1 MWAAVGGHPEPY
13 MMLHTALGNPA
24 TAPINEQPTALD
36 VLDGHRRWLAQHAAE
51 DSSNNSGTLVIR
63 ELFEAV
69 LREVEEELG
78 LGADAIVASRL
89 LGTFSAAWV
98 EGKVD
103 VVFVVDTH
111 LTFAQVATVYA
122 KGHHQ
127 DAFEHTALDG
137 LSEAEVHAW
146 LDQADDAKAAAAAN
160 VQPDVATAAD
170 KDDEGQRD
178 ASPSAAKAR
187 RNISPYT
194 RATLDVYLR
203 ATSSA

>member
-24 TAPINEQPTALD
+24 IAPINEQPTALD
-36 VLDGHRRWLAQHAAE
+36 VLDGHRRWLAEHAAE
-51 DSSNNSGTLVIR
+51 DSSSNNSGTLVIR

-111 LTFAQVATVYA
+111 LTFAQVAAVYA

-137 LSEAEVHAW
+137 LSETEVHAW
-146 LDQADDAKAAAAAN
+146 LDQADNAKAN
-160 VQPDVATAAD
+160 VQSTD
-170 KDDEGQRD
+170 KDEGQRD

-203 ATSSA
+203 ATSPA